1 MASTCAACIALMDAG
16 VPIKDPVAGISVGL
30 AKDEETGK
38 YKVLTDIQGPEDHY
52 GDMDFKVAGTRN
64 GITAIQMDIKID
76 GINKNIMEEALTRAK
91 DARFKIL
98 DIIKEQIPEPRK
110 ELSPYA
116 PKIFTLKINPAKI
129 GEVIGPKGSVIN
141 KIIEECGVTI
151 DVDDTGLVFIT
162 GMDAVGLEKAAEWI
176 KGIVR
181 EVEVGEVFQG
191 KVVKIMDF
199 GAFVEIL
206 PGTDGMVH
214 ISKFV
219 KERITSVSEVV
230 KEGDIIPVKVMSV
243 DELGR
248 INLSAIDAGFK
259 PAPKN
264 EKR

>member
-1 MASTCAACIALMDAG
+1 MDAG
-16 VPIKDPVAGISVGL
+16 VPIKEPVAGISVGL
-30 AKDEETGK
+30 AKDEKTKK

-52 GDMDFKVAGTRN
+52 GDMDFKVAGTQN

-76 GINKNIMEEALTRAK
+76 GIDNKIMEEAMDRAK
-91 DARFKIL
+91 DARLKIL
-98 DIIKEQIPEPRK
+98 GIIKKEIPEPRK
-110 ELSPYA
+110 SLSPFA
-116 PKIFTLKINPAKI
+116 PKIATLKINPAKI

-141 KIIEECGVTI
+141 KIIEECGVTV
-151 DVDDTGLVFIT
+151 DVEDTGFVFIMGT
-162 GMDAVGLEKAAEWI
+162 DEAGVEKAVNWV

-181 EVEVGEVFQG
+181 EVQAGEVFQG

-206 PGTDGMVH
+206 PGTDGLVH

-219 KERITSVSEVV
+219 ASHIKSVSEVV
-230 KEGDIIPVKVMSV
+230 KEGDVIPVKVMSV

-259 PAPKN
+259 PKPKN

>member
-1 MASTCAACIALMDAG
+1 
-16 VPIKDPVAGISVGL
+16 
-30 AKDEETGK
+30 
-38 YKVLTDIQGPEDHY
+38 
-52 GDMDFKVAGTRN
+52 
-64 GITAIQMDIKID
+64 MDIKID
-76 GINKNIMEEALTRAK
+76 GIDKNIIEEALTRAK

-98 DIIKEQIPEPRK
+98 DIIKKEIAEPRK
-110 ELSPYA
+110 SLSPYA
-116 PKIFTLKINPAKI
+116 PKISTLKIDPAKI

-141 KIIEECGVTI
+141 KIIAECGVTI
-151 DVDDTGLVFIT
+151 DVEDTGFISIT
-162 GMDAVGLEKAAEWI
+162 GTDEVGVEKAVNWI
-176 KGIVR
+176 KGITR
-181 EVEVGEVFQG
+181 EVVVGETFQG

-219 KERITSVSEVV
+219 PSRIQSVSEVV
-230 KEGDIIPVKVMSV
+230 KEGDVIPVKVMSV

-259 PAPKN
+259 PKPKN